1 MLFNSIEFLLFFV
14 IVYALYLT
22 LPHKWQNRFLL
33 AASYV
38 FYGWWDCRF
47 VSLLLISTV
56 VDYYCGLKIHQS
68 DSPKKRNLLLC
79 VSILCNLGILG
90 SFKYFGFFS
99 SSVVRILALTGLHVN
114 PLALNIILPV
124 GISFYTFQ
132 TMSYTID
139 IYRKNMVPTH
149 SFLDFALF
157 VSFFPQLM
165 AGPIERARRLLPQI
179 STQRMLERVQ
189 IKEGLFLVWWGLFKK
204 VIIADSAA
212 LIVNHVFS
220 HYRTMSGLD
229 VLLAVLAFGIQLYC
243 DFSGYSDM
251 ARGLGKMMGFE
262 LMANF
267 NIPHL
272 ASNPEDFWR
281 RWHISLSSWMRD
293 YVFFPLSVRSRNKTG
308 MVLSIVTT
316 MTILGFWHG
325 ASWTF
330 IIWGFYYGV
339 VQAVY
344 LQIKPFI
351 KKYMQP
357 QSPGRTLYMKLIGIV
372 CMNTILH
379 VSLLFFRA
387 ESLRHSWGLIKQV
400 VSGLPATAYTG
411 LSAMTLLF
419 YMLPLIL
426 MQFAQYRNNDLLILL
441 KKKTTVRFIIITAL
455 FFYAVMVY
463 FFRAETNVEEFIYFQ
478 F

>member
-1 MLFNSIEFLLFFV
+1 MLFNSFEFLIFFV
-14 IVYALYLT
+14 IVYALYLV
-22 LPHKWQNRFLL
+22 LPHRWQNRFLL
-33 AASYV
+33 LASYV
-38 FYGWWDCRF
+38 FYGWWDYRF

-56 VDYYCGLKIHQS
+56 VDYCCGLKIHS
-68 DSPKKRNLLLC
+68 SYNSKTRKLLLY

-90 SFKYFGFFS
+90 VFKYFGFFS
-99 SSVVRILALTGLHVN
+99 SSVVRILASAGLSVN
-114 PLALNIILPV
+114 SPAISILLPV

-139 IYRKNMVPTH
+139 IYRKNMVPTR
-149 SFLDFALF
+149 SFGDFALF

-179 STQRMLERVQ
+179 SSKRMLKKEQ
-189 IKEGLFLVWWGLFKK
+189 IREGLFLVWWGLFKK
-204 VIIADSAA
+204 VIIADSVA
-212 LIVNHVFS
+212 LIVNHVFA
-220 HYRTMSGLD
+220 HYETMSGLD
-229 VLLAVLAFGIQLYC
+229 VLLAVIAFGIQLYC

-293 YVFFPLSVRSRNKTG
+293 YVFYPMSVRSRNSTG
-308 MVLSIVTT
+308 MILSIMAT
-316 MTILGFWHG
+316 MTIMGFWHG
-325 ASWTF
+325 ACWTF
-330 IIWGFYYGV
+330 IIWGFYYGL

-351 KKYMQP
+351 KRLNQHR
-357 QSPGRTLYMKLIGIV
+357 SPGRTLLMKTVGIV
-372 CMNTILH
+372 CMNIILH
-379 VSLLFFRA
+379 MSLLFFRA
-387 ESLRHSWGLIKQV
+387 ESLSHSWGLMKQV
-400 VSGLPATAYTG
+400 FGGLPATAYTG
-411 LSAMTLLF
+411 LSAMILLF
-419 YMLPLIL
+419 YALPLIL
-426 MQFAQYRNNDLLILL
+426 MQFAQYRHSDLLILL
-441 KKKTTVRFIIITAL
+441 RKKTTVRFIIITAL
-455 FFYAVMVY
+455 LFYAVTAY